1 LVLLR
6 AYVYILSMGRDGLKK
21 ASEMAV
27 LNANYMRKKLS
38 EFMTIAYPG
47 LCKHEFVVEGTF
59 LKEYDVK
66 TLDFAKRMLDYGI
79 HPSTIYFPL
88 IVKEAM
94 MIEPTE
100 TESKGTIDEVIEIFK
115 NITEEAK
122 QNPRL
127 LKDAPFSTPVKRLDE
142 LKANKELK
150 VRF

>member
-1 LVLLR
+1 
-6 AYVYILSMGRDGLKK
+6 
-21 ASEMAV
+21 
-27 LNANYMRKKLS
+27 
-38 EFMTIAYPG
+38 
-47 LCKHEFVVEGTF
+47 
-59 LKEYDVK
+59 
-66 TLDFAKRMLDYGI
+66 MLDYGI